1 MPRPGSKRLND
12 AGAPVRQHLARSRTS
27 STIRRS
33 LHATRCRRWTTDYG
47 PLRLMG
53 SGFQMA
59 HGGGKLDHAPPPLG
73 AHTDEV
79 LREIGYTDDEMATLR
94 RDAVI

>member
-1 MPRPGSKRLND
+1 
-12 AGAPVRQHLARSRTS
+12 
-27 STIRRS
+27 
-33 LHATRCRRWTTDYG
+33 
-47 PLRLMG
+47 MG

-79 LREIGYTDDEMATLR
+79 LREAGYTADEVAALR
-94 RDAVI
+94 RDAVV

>member
-1 MPRPGSKRLND
+1 MQT
-12 AGAPVRQHLARSRTS
+12 AETA
-27 STIRRS
+27 
-33 LHATRCRRWTTDYG
+33 YG

-59 HGGGKLDHAPPPLG
+59 HGGGQLDHAPPPLG

-79 LREIGYTDDEMATLR
+79 LCEAGYSTDEVAMLR

>member
-1 MPRPGSKRLND
+1 MQT
-12 AGAPVRQHLARSRTS
+12 VETE
-27 STIRRS
+27 
-33 LHATRCRRWTTDYG
+33 YG

-79 LREIGYTDDEMATLR
+79 LHEAGYSGDQIAALR
-94 RDAVI
+94 RDGVV

>member
-1 MPRPGSKRLND
+1 VQ
-12 AGAPVRQHLARSRTS
+12 AVE
-27 STIRRS
+27 
-33 LHATRCRRWTTDYG
+33 TDYG

-59 HGGGKLDHAPPPLG
+59 HGGGKLDHAPSPLG

-79 LREIGYTDDEMATLR
+79 LGEAGYSADEVAALR
-94 RDAVI
+94 RDAVT

>member
-1 MPRPGSKRLND
+1 
-12 AGAPVRQHLARSRTS
+12 VQTVE
-27 STIRRS
+27 TE
-33 LHATRCRRWTTDYG
+33 YG

-53 SGFQMA
+53 SGFHMA

-73 AHTDEV
+73 AHTDDVLAEAGYSADEV
-79 LREIGYTDDEMATLR
+79 AAMR

>member
-1 MPRPGSKRLND
+1 MQT
-12 AGAPVRQHLARSRTS
+12 VETE
-27 STIRRS
+27 
-33 LHATRCRRWTTDYG
+33 YG

-73 AHTDEV
+73 AHTDDV
-79 LREIGYTDDEMATLR
+79 LREAGYSADEVAAMR